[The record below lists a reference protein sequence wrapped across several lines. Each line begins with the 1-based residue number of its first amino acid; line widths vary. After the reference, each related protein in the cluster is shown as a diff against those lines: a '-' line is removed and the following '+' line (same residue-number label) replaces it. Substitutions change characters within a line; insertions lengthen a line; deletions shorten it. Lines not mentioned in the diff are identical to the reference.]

1 MALLNTLRCLVSN
14 ILDLNNAELT
24 ENLLLSKENLDN
36 VNNTSILDATIKQSI
51 ETKRFYVFSGCH
63 VFNIDIAFKIYN
75 FILFFIF
82 VIIIFTLF
90 LRGFFAC
97 LPLLFFVPRY
107 ITRYTSITRHFIF
120 FPFNV

>member
-63 VFNIDIAFKIYN
+63 DFNIDIAFKIYN
-75 FILFFIF
+75 FILFFYF
-82 VIIIFTLF
+82 CYYYLYIIF
-90 LRGFFAC
+90 RGFFC
-97 LPLLFFVPRY
+97 LFVFAFFCSQVYHKVY
-107 ITRYTSITRHFIF
+107 IYNSSFHFF
-120 FPFNV
+120 SV

>member
-36 VNNTSILDATIKQSI
+36 VNNTRILDATIEQSI

-63 VFNIDIAFKIYN
+63 DFNIDIAFKIYN

-90 LRGFFAC
+90 LGVFLLVCLCFF
-97 LPLLFFVPRY
+97 LFPG
-107 ITRYTSITRHFIF
+107 ISQGIHL
-120 FPFNV
+120 